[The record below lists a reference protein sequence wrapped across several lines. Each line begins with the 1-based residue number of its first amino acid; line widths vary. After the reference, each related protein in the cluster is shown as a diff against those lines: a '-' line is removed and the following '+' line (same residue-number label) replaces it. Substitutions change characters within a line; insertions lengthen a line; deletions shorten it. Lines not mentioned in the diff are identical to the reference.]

1 MAELR
6 EAILG
11 PAGALVLALVILY
24 IVGRVLLTLWKE
36 HLAADERDRQQ
47 RDRAQAVSAEVR
59 DLLRQSLQNNADQ
72 VAAWNKRSD
81 QEAARR
87 RKSDA
92 Q

>member
-24 IVGRVLLTLWKE
+24 IVGRVLLTLWRE

-72 VAAWNKRSD
+72 VAAWNQRSD
-81 QEAARR
+81 QEAARP

>member
-36 HLAADERDRQQ
+36 HLAADARDREQ